1 MKKINQIALVFLA
14 IVTIATSGCAEKKHD
29 DKAVD
34 KIVGDI
40 ETAMGGKKA
49 YDAIKT
55 LEWSFVGR
63 KLYWNKWT
71 ADVRVEN
78 PKDNQVVLVNV
89 NTMKGQAFENGTL
102 VTDATKSAALLQSA
116 KEWWINDSYWL
127 VMPWKLQ
134 DKGVTLTYVKE
145 DKLADG
151 KEATILQMTFDGVGV
166 TPENK
171 YWIYVE
177 NDTHLIKQWA
187 YYNNFNDEAP
197 AFLKPWSD
205 YKKIAGVLFSYDRM
219 NEKVG
224 PTNVIANKDYGPDF
238 FTKL

>member
-1 MKKINQIALVFLA
+1 MKKINQIALAFLA
-14 IVTIATSGCAEKKHD
+14 VVTIATSGCAQKNHD
-29 DKAVD
+29 DKAVAT
-34 KIVGDI
+34 IVSQM

-49 YDAIKT
+49 YDAIET
-55 LEWSFVGR
+55 LEWNFVGR

-78 PKDNQVVLVNV
+78 PKDKQVVLVNV
-89 NTMKGQAFENGTL
+89 NTMKGQAFENGVL
-102 VTDATKSAALLQSA
+102 VTDATKTATLLQKA

-134 DKGVTLTYVKE
+134 DKGVSLSFVKE

-151 KEATILQMTFDGVGV
+151 KTASVLQMTFDGVGV
-166 TPENK
+166 TPDNK
-171 YWIYVE
+171 YWLYVE
-177 NDTHLIKQWA
+177 NDSHLIKQWA
-187 YYNNFNDEAP
+187 YYNNFNDKEP

-205 YKKIAGVLFSYDRM
+205 YKEVAGVLFSYDRM

-224 PTNVIANKDYGPDF
+224 PTNVVANKEYSKDF